1 MKFFC
6 AALCTLVF
14 LAASLSGALSARAD
28 GPMPPS
34 STPYAEAGQCSPI
47 KGSKACK
54 QTFRTFTVNKA
65 DGSGSTKV
73 ALIEDRTLS
82 YAKIAK
88 TASTLGEPLFP
99 KNDSYTKSSM
109 EKWPYFGVMLDAEN
123 KIIEPSLYRHILP
136 VSDKV
141 ALAVANEVTRFYG
154 EDSGYYTP
162 VNKYYFVDLD
172 GKLTKPQQ
180 PGIDPARL
188 YYVGGYY
195 SGLPAQVFEFIGRDE
210 ARGTAILRQYDG
222 YGRERAVFDNIVLH
236 RRQNNYDSFELSFYV
251 NSQYDFVVS
260 ALHPDTGEPASLWF
274 KADGSVIGYRAP
286 SEVRSTLE
294 AGAKDR
300 VQAELV
306 ELVGRLPILSELKDD
321 RLYHPLDLD
330 GERVAAPSNFIGMA
344 RMFYSR
350 SSAGDVSTAQNYYR
364 GWLLVYALPTGYGF
378 KVSDRAS
385 SSVQYPAIVSAED
398 VLLDEKRLKMLS
410 GFGYSRIAD
419 GSLAMIV
426 RPFDRYESDGVT
438 PAQRALPKQWHR
450 VFERTGSGGM
460 KFTATEG
467 ELSEKSYS
475 TSTEA
480 FFAIGQDELTHD
492 REYAR
497 RQEVYQQERAA
508 LEAQQAVERA
518 RREAELQAHFEREVA
533 REAEYAKARAQYRP
547 KTGVE
552 EFNER
557 MELMKNHWNRPNQVE
572 LPAGTKICYD
582 MGDGSDF
589 CFAY

>member
-1 MKFFC
+1 MKLFT
-6 AALCTLVF
+6 AALCTLV
-14 LAASLSGALSARAD
+14 LLSASLCGPLVARAD
-28 GPMPPS
+28 GPTPPKN
-34 STPYAEAGQCSPI
+34 TPYAEAGQCAPI

-73 ALIEDRTLS
+73 ALIEDRTLT
-82 YAKIAK
+82 YAKIVK
-88 TASTLGEPLFP
+88 TASTLGEPLP
-99 KNDSYTKSSM
+99 SKNDSYTKSTM
-109 EKWPYFGVMLDAEN
+109 EKSPYFGVMLDAEN
-123 KIIEPSLYRHILP
+123 KIIEPALYRHILP

-154 EDSGYYTP
+154 KDSSYYTP
-162 VNKYYFVDLD
+162 VNKYYFVNLD
-172 GKLTKPQQ
+172 GKLTKPEQ

-188 YYVGGYY
+188 YFVGGYY
-195 SGLPAQVFEFIGRDE
+195 TGLPAQVFEYVGQDA
-210 ARGTAILRQYDG
+210 ARGTATLRQYDA
-222 YGRERAVFDNIVLH
+222 YGRERAVFDNILLH
-236 RRQNNYDSFELSFYV
+236 KRQNNYDSFELSFYV
-251 NSQYDFVVS
+251 NSQDDFVVS
-260 ALHPDTGEPASLWF
+260 ALHPETGEPASLWF
-274 KADGSVIGYRAP
+274 NADGSVIGYRGP

-294 AGAKDR
+294 IGAKDR
-300 VQAELV
+300 TQAELV
-306 ELVGRLPILSELKDD
+306 ELVGRLPIITELKDD
-321 RLYHPLDLD
+321 RLYHPLDRD

-344 RMFYSR
+344 RMYYSR
-350 SSAGDVSTAQNYYR
+350 SSVGDVSTAQNYYR

-378 KVSDRAS
+378 KISDRAS

-398 VLLDEKRLKMLS
+398 VLLDENRLKMLS

-419 GSLAMIV
+419 GNLAMIV
-426 RPFDRYESDGVT
+426 RPFDRYEADGVT
-438 PAQRALPKQWHR
+438 PAQGALPKRWHR
-450 VFERTGSGGM
+450 IFESTGN
-460 KFTATEG
+460 KFTATQG

-480 FFAIGQDELTHD
+480 FFAIGQDELAHD

-497 RQEVYQQERAA
+497 RQEVYQRERAA
-508 LEAQQAVERA
+508 LEAEQAAERA
-518 RREAELQAHFEREVA
+518 RREAELQAHFEREAA

-557 MELMKNHWNRPNQVE
+557 MALMQSHWNRPKLAE

>member
-14 LAASLSGALSARAD
+14 LAVSLSGALVARAD
-28 GPMPPS
+28 GPIPPS
-34 STPYAEAGQCSPI
+34 STSSAEAGQCSPI

-73 ALIEDRTLS
+73 ALIEDRTLT
-82 YAKIAK
+82 YAKIVK
-88 TASTLGEPLFP
+88 TASTLGEPLPP
-99 KNDSYTKSSM
+99 KNDSYTKSTM
-109 EKWPYFGVMLDAEN
+109 EKSPYFGVMLDGEN
-123 KIIEPSLYRHILP
+123 KIIEPALYRHILP

-154 EDSGYYTP
+154 KDSSYYTP
-162 VNKYYFVDLD
+162 VNKYYFVNLD
-172 GKLTKPQQ
+172 GKLTKPEQ

-195 SGLPAQVFEFIGRDE
+195 SGLPAQIFEYVGGDA
-210 ARGTAILRQYDG
+210 ARGTATLRQYDA
-222 YGRERAVFDNIVLH
+222 YGRERAVFDNILLH
-236 RRQNNYDSFELSFYV
+236 KRQNNYDSFELSFYV
-251 NSQYDFVVS
+251 NSQDDFVVS
-260 ALHPDTGEPASLWF
+260 ALHPETGEPATLWF
-274 KADGSVIGYRAP
+274 KADGSVKGYRGP
-286 SEVRSTLE
+286 SEVRSMLE
-294 AGAKDR
+294 IGAKDR
-300 VQAELV
+300 TQAELV
-306 ELVGRLPILSELKDD
+306 ELVGRLPIITDLKDD
-321 RLYHPLDLD
+321 RLYHPLDRD

-344 RMFYSR
+344 RMYYSR
-350 SSAGDVSTAQNYYR
+350 SSVGDVSTAQNYYR

-378 KVSDRAS
+378 KISDRAS
-385 SSVQYPAIVSAED
+385 SSVQYPAIVNAED
-398 VLLDEKRLKMLS
+398 VLLDEKSLKMLS

-419 GSLAMIV
+419 GDLAMIV
-426 RPFDRYESDGVT
+426 RPFDRYEADGVT
-438 PAQRALPKQWHR
+438 PAEGALPKQWHR
-450 VFERTGSGGM
+450 IFESTGS
-460 KFTATEG
+460 KFTATQG

-480 FFAIGQDELTHD
+480 FFAIGQDELGQD

-497 RQEVYQQERAA
+497 RQEVYQRERAA
-508 LEAQQAVERA
+508 LEAEQAAERA
-518 RREAELQAHFEREVA
+518 RREAELQAHFEREAA

-557 MELMKNHWNRPNQVE
+557 MALMQSHWNRPKLAD
-572 LPAGTKICYD
+572 LPAGTRICYD
-582 MGDGSDF
+582 MGDGSEF

>member
-1 MKFFC
+1 MKFFP
-6 AALCTLVF
+6 AALCTFVLLF
-14 LAASLSGALSARAD
+14 ASLCGPLVARAD
-28 GPMPPS
+28 GPFPPKH
-34 STPYAEAGQCSPI
+34 TPYAEAGQCSPI

-88 TASTLGEPLFP
+88 TASTLGEPLHP
-99 KNDSYTKSSM
+99 KNGPDTKSSM
-109 EKWPYFGVMLDAEN
+109 EKWTYFGVTLDAED
-123 KIIEPSLYRHILP
+123 KIIEPALYRHILP

-141 ALAVANEVTRFYG
+141 ALAVANEVTRFYDK
-154 EDSGYYTP
+154 DSGYYTP
-162 VNKYYFVDLD
+162 VNKYYFVGLD
-172 GKLTKPQQ
+172 GKLTKPEQ
-180 PGIDPARL
+180 PGLDPAKL
-188 YYVGGYY
+188 YYVGGYRG
-195 SGLPAQVFEFIGRDE
+195 GLPAQVFEFVSIDR
-210 ARGTAILRQYDG
+210 ARGTATVRQYDA
-222 YGRERAVFDNIVLH
+222 YGKERAVFDNIILH
-236 RRQNNYDSFELSFYV
+236 ERQNNYDSFESSFYE
-251 NSQYDFVVS
+251 NSPDDFVVS
-260 ALHPDTGEPASLWF
+260 ALHPETGEPASLWF
-274 KADGSVIGYRAP
+274 RADGSVIGYRSP

-294 AGAKDR
+294 VGAKDR
-300 VQAELV
+300 VQTELLEV
-306 ELVGRLPILSELKDD
+306 VGRLPIITELKDD
-321 RLYHPLDLD
+321 RLYHPLDRD
-330 GERVAAPSNFIGMA
+330 GERVAAPSSFIGMA
-344 RMFYSR
+344 RMHYLR
-350 SSAGDVSTAQNYYR
+350 SSVGDVSTAQNYYK

-378 KVSDRAS
+378 KISDRAAS
-385 SSVQYPAIVSAED
+385 SAQSPAAVTAEN

-419 GSLAMIV
+419 GDLAMIA
-426 RPFDRYESDGVT
+426 RPFDRYAADGVT
-438 PAQRALPKQWHR
+438 PAERALPAQWHR
-450 VFERTGSGGM
+450 IFESTGSR
-460 KFTATEG
+460 FSATEG
-467 ELSEKSYS
+467 ELSQTSYS

-480 FFAIGQDELTHD
+480 FFAIGQDELAHD

-497 RQEVYQQERAA
+497 RQEVYQRERAA
-508 LEAQQAVERA
+508 LQAQQAADRA
-518 RREAELQAHFEREVA
+518 RREAELQAHFEREAA

-557 MELMKNHWNRPNQVE
+557 MALMQSHWNRPKQAE

>member
-14 LAASLSGALSARAD
+14 LAVSLSGALVARAD
-28 GPMPPS
+28 GPIPPS
-34 STPYAEAGQCSPI
+34 STSSAEAGQCSPI

-73 ALIEDRTLS
+73 ALIEDRTLT
-82 YAKIAK
+82 YAKIVK
-88 TASTLGEPLFP
+88 TASTLGEPLPP
-99 KNDSYTKSSM
+99 KNDSYTKSTM
-109 EKWPYFGVMLDAEN
+109 EKSPYFGVMLDGEN
-123 KIIEPSLYRHILP
+123 KIIEPALYRHILP

-154 EDSGYYTP
+154 KDSSYYTP
-162 VNKYYFVDLD
+162 VNKYYFVNLD
-172 GKLTKPQQ
+172 GKLTKPEQ

-195 SGLPAQVFEFIGRDE
+195 SGLPAQIFEYVGGDA
-210 ARGTAILRQYDG
+210 ARGTATLRQYDA
-222 YGRERAVFDNIVLH
+222 YGRERAVFDNILLH
-236 RRQNNYDSFELSFYV
+236 KRQNNYDSFELSFYV
-251 NSQYDFVVS
+251 NSQDDFVVS
-260 ALHPDTGEPASLWF
+260 ALHPETGEPATLWF
-274 KADGSVIGYRAP
+274 KADGSVKGYRGP
-286 SEVRSTLE
+286 SEVRSILE
-294 AGAKDR
+294 IGAKDR
-300 VQAELV
+300 TQAELV
-306 ELVGRLPILSELKDD
+306 ELVGRLPIITDLKDD
-321 RLYHPLDLD
+321 RLYHPLDRD

-344 RMFYSR
+344 RMYYSR
-350 SSAGDVSTAQNYYR
+350 SSVGDVSTAQNYYR

-378 KVSDRAS
+378 KISDRAS

-398 VLLDEKRLKMLS
+398 VLLDEKSLKMLS

-419 GSLAMIV
+419 GDLAMIV
-426 RPFDRYESDGVT
+426 RPFDRYEADGVT
-438 PAQRALPKQWHR
+438 PAEGALPKQWHR
-450 VFERTGSGGM
+450 IFESTGS
-460 KFTATEG
+460 KFTATQG

-480 FFAIGQDELTHD
+480 FFAIGQDELGQD

-497 RQEVYQQERAA
+497 RQEVYQRERAA
-508 LEAQQAVERA
+508 LEAEQAAERA
-518 RREAELQAHFEREVA
+518 RREAELQAHFEREAA

-557 MELMKNHWNRPNQVE
+557 MALMQSHWNRPKLAE

>member
-14 LAASLSGALSARAD
+14 LAASLSGALVARAD
-28 GPMPPS
+28 GPIPPS
-34 STPYAEAGQCSPI
+34 STSSAEAGQCSPI

-73 ALIEDRTLS
+73 ALIEDRTLT
-82 YAKIAK
+82 YAKIVK
-88 TASTLGEPLFP
+88 TASTLGEPLPP
-99 KNDSYTKSSM
+99 KNDSYTKSTM
-109 EKWPYFGVMLDAEN
+109 EKSPYFGVMLDAEN
-123 KIIEPSLYRHILP
+123 KIIEPALYRHILP

-154 EDSGYYTP
+154 KDSSYYTP
-162 VNKYYFVDLD
+162 VNKYYFVNLD
-172 GKLTKPQQ
+172 GKLTKPEQ

-195 SGLPAQVFEFIGRDE
+195 SGLPAQIFEYVGGDA
-210 ARGTAILRQYDG
+210 ARGTATLRQYDA
-222 YGRERAVFDNIVLH
+222 YGRERAVFDNILLH
-236 RRQNNYDSFELSFYV
+236 KRQNNYDSFELSFYV
-251 NSQYDFVVS
+251 NSQDDFVVS
-260 ALHPDTGEPASLWF
+260 ALHPETGEPATLWF
-274 KADGSVIGYRAP
+274 KADGSVKGYRGP
-286 SEVRSTLE
+286 SEVRSILE
-294 AGAKDR
+294 IGAKDR
-300 VQAELV
+300 TQAELV
-306 ELVGRLPILSELKDD
+306 ELVGRLPIITDLKDD
-321 RLYHPLDLD
+321 RLYHPLDRD

-344 RMFYSR
+344 RMYYSR
-350 SSAGDVSTAQNYYR
+350 SSVGDVSTAQNYYR

-378 KVSDRAS
+378 KISDRAS

-398 VLLDEKRLKMLS
+398 VLLDEKSLKMLS

-419 GSLAMIV
+419 GDLAMIV
-426 RPFDRYESDGVT
+426 RPFDRYEADGVT
-438 PAQRALPKQWHR
+438 PAEGALPKQWHR
-450 VFERTGSGGM
+450 IFESTGS
-460 KFTATEG
+460 KFTATQG

-480 FFAIGQDELTHD
+480 FFAIGQDELGQD

-497 RQEVYQQERAA
+497 RQEVYQRERAA
-508 LEAQQAVERA
+508 LEAEQAAERA
-518 RREAELQAHFEREVA
+518 RREAELQAHFEREAA

-557 MELMKNHWNRPNQVE
+557 MALMQSHWNRPKLAE
-572 LPAGTKICYD
+572 LPVGTKICYD

>member
-14 LAASLSGALSARAD
+14 LAASLSGALVARAD
-28 GPMPPS
+28 GPIPPS
-34 STPYAEAGQCSPI
+34 STSSAEAGQCSPI

-73 ALIEDRTLS
+73 ALIEDRTLT
-82 YAKIAK
+82 YAKIVK
-88 TASTLGEPLFP
+88 TASTLGEPLPP
-99 KNDSYTKSSM
+99 KNDSYTKSTM
-109 EKWPYFGVMLDAEN
+109 EKSPYFGVMLDAEN
-123 KIIEPSLYRHILP
+123 KIIEPALYRHILP

-154 EDSGYYTP
+154 KDSSYYTP
-162 VNKYYFVDLD
+162 VNKYYFVNLD
-172 GKLTKPQQ
+172 GKLTKPEQ

-195 SGLPAQVFEFIGRDE
+195 SGLPAQIFEYVGGDA
-210 ARGTAILRQYDG
+210 ARGTATLRQYDA
-222 YGRERAVFDNIVLH
+222 YGRERAVFDNILLH
-236 RRQNNYDSFELSFYV
+236 KRQNNYDSFELSFYV
-251 NSQYDFVVS
+251 NSQDDFVIS
-260 ALHPDTGEPASLWF
+260 ALHPETGEPATLWF
-274 KADGSVIGYRAP
+274 KADGSVIGYRGP
-286 SEVRSTLE
+286 SEVRSMLE
-294 AGAKDR
+294 IGAKDR
-300 VQAELV
+300 TQAELV
-306 ELVGRLPILSELKDD
+306 ELVGRLPIITDLKDD
-321 RLYHPLDLD
+321 RLYHPLDRD

-344 RMFYSR
+344 RMYYSR
-350 SSAGDVSTAQNYYR
+350 SSVGDVSTAQNYYR

-378 KVSDRAS
+378 KISDRAS

-398 VLLDEKRLKMLS
+398 VLLDEKSLKMLS

-419 GSLAMIV
+419 GDLAMIV
-426 RPFDRYESDGVT
+426 RPFDRYEADGVT
-438 PAQRALPKQWHR
+438 PAEGALPKQWHR
-450 VFERTGSGGM
+450 IFESTGS
-460 KFTATEG
+460 KFTANQG

-480 FFAIGQDELTHD
+480 FFAIGQDELGQD

-497 RQEVYQQERAA
+497 RQEVYQRERAA
-508 LEAQQAVERA
+508 LEAEQAAERA
-518 RREAELQAHFEREVA
+518 RREAELQAHFEREAA

-557 MELMKNHWNRPNQVE
+557 MALMQSHWNRPKLAE

>member
-1 MKFFC
+1 MKFFPP
-6 AALCTLVF
+6 ALCTLVLLF
-14 LAASLSGALSARAD
+14 GSLSGPLVARAD
-28 GPMPPS
+28 GPMAPS
-34 STPYAEAGQCSPI
+34 RTPSAEAGQCLPI
-47 KGSKACK
+47 KGSTACK
-54 QTFRTFTVNKA
+54 QTFRTFAVNKA

-82 YAKIAK
+82 YSKIAR

-99 KNDSYTKSSM
+99 KNDPYTKSSM
-109 EKWPYFGVMLDAEN
+109 EKSSYFGVMLDAESN
-123 KIIEPSLYRHILP
+123 IIEPALYRHILP

-141 ALAVANEVTRFYG
+141 ALAVANDVTRFYG
-154 EDSGYYTP
+154 KDSGYYTP

-172 GKLTKPQQ
+172 GKLTKPEQ
-180 PGIDPARL
+180 PGIDPASL

-210 ARGTAILRQYDG
+210 ARGTVTLRQYDG
-222 YGRERAVFDNIVLH
+222 YGRERAVFDNILLH
-236 RRQNNYDSFELSFYV
+236 RRKDNYDSFELSFYV

-260 ALHPDTGEPASLWF
+260 ALHPETGEPASLWF
-274 KADGSVIGYRAP
+274 KADGSVIGYRVS

-294 AGAKDR
+294 VGAKDR
-300 VQAELV
+300 TQAELV
-306 ELVGRLPILSELKDD
+306 ELVGRLPIITELKDD
-321 RLYHPLDLD
+321 RLYHPIDLN

-350 SSAGDVSTAQNYYR
+350 SSVGDVSTAQNYYR

-378 KVSDRAS
+378 KISDRAS
-385 SSVQYPAIVSAED
+385 SSVHYPAIVSAED

-419 GSLAMIV
+419 GDLAMIV
-426 RPFDRYESDGVT
+426 RPFDQYEADSVT
-438 PAQRALPKQWHR
+438 PAQGALPTRWHR
-450 VFERTGSGGM
+450 IFERTGS
-460 KFTATEG
+460 KFTATQG
-467 ELSEKSYS
+467 DLSDKSYG

-480 FFAIGQDELTHD
+480 FFAIGQDELADD

-508 LEAQQAVERA
+508 LQAERAAERA
-518 RREAELQAHFEREVA
+518 RREAELQAHFEREAA
-533 REAEYAKARAQYRP
+533 REAEYAKARSQYRP
-547 KTGVE
+547 KTGAE

-557 MELMKNHWNRPNQVE
+557 IALMKSWDRRDRRDM
-572 LPAGTKICYD
+572 PAGTQVCYD
-582 MGDGSDF
+582 LGDASDF